1 MVTTVRPTN
10 IAVADDLLEM
20 LAGKDLHPI
29 YLVGGEKGG
38 VGKTSISR
46 ALCHYLKSRDRDFA
60 LVEADSQINDVGRV
74 YHKQATSTDTIT
86 LSDHPERSM
95 EPDVI
100 LQSAVKAL
108 TIVNLPSNTMSA
120 LEKWISE
127 SRLLEVID
135 KHCNGQHRIV
145 KWFVSDGCRE
155 SIRQLKKSIFA
166 MNGSIPHI
174 VVLNHGRLNG
184 LNFSYLDINPDYQLI
199 AEQPNCVAEIEF
211 PALESAIQ
219 FEIDDRELTI
229 KEASKPVSEK
239 LGILAGQRLL
249 NFCRKFSEVFDRAIE
264 LEQSWNLEEARKA
277 QGVYGLDE
285 DGADDALQIPEEK
298 PTGEEIS
305 AGMEGMESEDT
316 DGTDDSSLPES
327 PGGGCL
333 SEDDND

>member
-1 MVTTVRPTN
+1 
-10 IAVADDLLEM
+10 
-20 LAGKDLHPI
+20 
-29 YLVGGEKGG
+29 
-38 VGKTSISR
+38 
-46 ALCHYLKSRDRDFA
+46 
-60 LVEADSQINDVGRV
+60 
-74 YHKQATSTDTIT
+74 
-86 LSDHPERSM
+86 
-95 EPDVI
+95 
-100 LQSAVKAL
+100 
-108 TIVNLPSNTMSA
+108 
-120 LEKWISE
+120 
-127 SRLLEVID
+127 
-135 KHCNGQHRIV
+135 
-145 KWFVSDGCRE
+145 
-155 SIRQLKKSIFA
+155 